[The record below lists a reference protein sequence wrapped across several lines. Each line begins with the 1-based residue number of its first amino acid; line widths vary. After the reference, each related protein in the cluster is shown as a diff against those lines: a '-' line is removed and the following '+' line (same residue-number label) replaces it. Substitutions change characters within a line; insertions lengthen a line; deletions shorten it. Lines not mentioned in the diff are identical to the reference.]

1 MKDFFHNNGV
11 LLLVIALLL
20 SLLVGISS
28 ALMGGTADPL
38 SNAATTITAPVRSL
52 VSNVLDW
59 AEGVYNYVFR
69 YEELNTE
76 LDTLRKQVADLEAQ
90 LRESGEA
97 ARENQQLR
105 QLLRLQEKHQDFV
118 FESARVTQR
127 STTNWESTFT
137 LSKGSSAGVQT
148 GNCVISETGALVGV
162 VKEVGLN
169 YCRVST
175 VINTDIEMGGICV
188 RTDCAG
194 ILEGDFALMSQGRLK
209 LSYLPGDAQ
218 LRPGDQIL
226 TSGQGD
232 IYPPDLVVGRVEE
245 LRSDPSG
252 MMRYAV
258 LKPQARLDSLVEVFI
273 IKEFDVVP
281 EPVCFI
287 WWR

>member
-1 MKDFFHNNGV
+1 MKDFFHKNGV

-162 VKEVGLN
+162 VEEVGLN

-209 LSYLPGDAQ
+209 LSYLPDDAQ

-226 TSGQGD
+226 TSGQVD

-273 IKEFDVVP
+273 IKEFDVV
-281 EPVCFI
+281 E
-287 WWR
+287 

>member
-1 MKDFFHNNGV
+1 MKDFFHKNGV

-97 ARENQQLR
+97 ARDHQQLR
-105 QLLRLQEKHQDFV
+105 QLLRLQDKHQAFV

-162 VKEVGLN
+162 VEEVGLN

-209 LSYLPGDAQ
+209 LSYLPDDAQ

-273 IKEFDVVP
+273 IKEFDVV
-281 EPVCFI
+281 E
-287 WWR
+287 

>member
-1 MKDFFHNNGV
+1 MKDFFHKNGV

-69 YEELNTE
+69 YEELNAE
-76 LDTLRKQVADLEAQ
+76 LDTLRKQVANLEAQ

-162 VKEVGLN
+162 VEEVGLN

-209 LSYLPGDAQ
+209 LSYLPDDAQ

-273 IKEFDVVP
+273 IKEFDVV
-281 EPVCFI
+281 E
-287 WWR
+287 

>member
-1 MKDFFHNNGV
+1 MKDFFHKNGV

-162 VKEVGLN
+162 VEEVGLN

-209 LSYLPGDAQ
+209 LSYLPDDAQ
-218 LRPGDQIL
+218 LRRGDQII

-258 LKPQARLDSLVEVFI
+258 LKPQVQLDSLVEVFI
-273 IKEFDVVP
+273 IKEFDIV
-281 EPVCFI
+281 E
-287 WWR
+287 

>member
-1 MKDFFHNNGV
+1 VKDFFHKNGV

-162 VKEVGLN
+162 VEEVGLN

-209 LSYLPGDAQ
+209 LSYLPDDAQ

-273 IKEFDVVP
+273 IKEFDVV
-281 EPVCFI
+281 E
-287 WWR
+287 

>member
-1 MKDFFHNNGV
+1 MKDFFHKNGV

-38 SNAATTITAPVRSL
+38 SNAATTITAPVRGL

-148 GNCVISETGALVGV
+148 GNCVVSETGALVGV
-162 VKEVGLN
+162 VEEVGLN

-209 LSYLPGDAQ
+209 LSYLPDDAQ

-273 IKEFDVVP
+273 IKEFDVV
-281 EPVCFI
+281 E
-287 WWR
+287 

>member
-1 MKDFFHNNGV
+1 MKDFFHKNGV

-137 LSKGSSAGVQT
+137 LSKGNSAGVQT

-162 VKEVGLN
+162 VEEVGLN

-209 LSYLPGDAQ
+209 LSYLPDDAQ

-273 IKEFDVVP
+273 IKEFDVV
-281 EPVCFI
+281 E
-287 WWR
+287 

>member
-1 MKDFFHNNGV
+1 MKDFFHKNGV

-118 FESARVTQR
+118 FESARVTQH

-162 VKEVGLN
+162 VEEVGLN

-209 LSYLPGDAQ
+209 LSYLPDDAQ

-273 IKEFDVVP
+273 IKEFDVV
-281 EPVCFI
+281 E
-287 WWR
+287 

>member
-1 MKDFFHNNGV
+1 MKDFFHKNGV

-69 YEELNTE
+69 YEELNAE
-76 LDTLRKQVADLEAQ
+76 LDTLRKQVANLEAQ

-162 VKEVGLN
+162 VEEVGLN

-209 LSYLPGDAQ
+209 LSYLPDDAQ

-273 IKEFDVVP
+273 IKEFDIV
-281 EPVCFI
+281 E
-287 WWR
+287 

>member
-1 MKDFFHNNGV
+1 MKDFFHKNGV

-162 VKEVGLN
+162 VEEVGLN

-209 LSYLPGDAQ
+209 LSYLPDNAQ

-273 IKEFDVVP
+273 IKEFDVV
-281 EPVCFI
+281 E
-287 WWR
+287 

>member
-1 MKDFFHNNGV
+1 MKDFFHKNGV

-20 SLLVGISS
+20 SLLVGIPS

-162 VKEVGLN
+162 VEEVGLN

-209 LSYLPGDAQ
+209 LSYLPDDAQ

-273 IKEFDVVP
+273 IKEFDVV
-281 EPVCFI
+281 E
-287 WWR
+287 

>member
-1 MKDFFHNNGV
+1 MKDFFHKNGV
-11 LLLVIALLL
+11 LVLVIALLL

-162 VKEVGLN
+162 VEEVGLN

-209 LSYLPGDAQ
+209 LSYLPDDAQ
-218 LRPGDQIL
+218 LRRGDQIL

-258 LKPQARLDSLVEVFI
+258 LKPQVQLDSLVEVFI
-273 IKEFDVVP
+273 IKEFDVV
-281 EPVCFI
+281 E
-287 WWR
+287 

>member
-1 MKDFFHNNGV
+1 MKDFFHKNGV

-28 ALMGGTADPL
+28 ALIGGTADPL

-162 VKEVGLN
+162 VEEVGLN

-209 LSYLPGDAQ
+209 LSYLPDDAQ
-218 LRPGDQIL
+218 LRRGDQIL

-273 IKEFDVVP
+273 IKEFDVV
-281 EPVCFI
+281 E
-287 WWR
+287 

>member
-1 MKDFFHNNGV
+1 MKDFFHKNGV

-38 SNAATTITAPVRSL
+38 SNAATTITAPVRGL

-127 STTNWESTFT
+127 STTNWESTST

-162 VKEVGLN
+162 VEEVGLN

-209 LSYLPGDAQ
+209 LSYLPDDAQ

-273 IKEFDVVP
+273 IKEFDVV
-281 EPVCFI
+281 E
-287 WWR
+287 

>member
-1 MKDFFHNNGV
+1 MKDFFHKNGV

-38 SNAATTITAPVRSL
+38 STAATTITAPVRSL

-162 VKEVGLN
+162 VEEVGLN

-209 LSYLPGDAQ
+209 LSYLPDDAQ

-273 IKEFDVVP
+273 IKEFDVV
-281 EPVCFI
+281 E
-287 WWR
+287 

>member
-1 MKDFFHNNGV
+1 MKDFFHKNGV

-162 VKEVGLN
+162 VEEVGLN

-209 LSYLPGDAQ
+209 LSYLPDDAQ

-258 LKPQARLDSLVEVFI
+258 LKPQVQLDSLVDVFI
-273 IKEFDVVP
+273 IKEFDVV
-281 EPVCFI
+281 E
-287 WWR
+287 

>member
-1 MKDFFHNNGV
+1 MKDFFHKNGV

-162 VKEVGLN
+162 VEEVGLN

-209 LSYLPGDAQ
+209 LSYLPDDAQ

-232 IYPPDLVVGRVEE
+232 IYPPDLVVGRIEE

-273 IKEFDVVP
+273 IKEFDVV
-281 EPVCFI
+281 E
-287 WWR
+287 

>member
-1 MKDFFHNNGV
+1 MKDFFHKNGV

-69 YEELNTE
+69 YEELNAE

-137 LSKGSSAGVQT
+137 LSKGSSAGVQA

-162 VKEVGLN
+162 VEEVGLN

-209 LSYLPGDAQ
+209 LSYLPDDAQ
-218 LRPGDQIL
+218 LRRGDQIL

-273 IKEFDVVP
+273 IKEFDIV
-281 EPVCFI
+281 E
-287 WWR
+287 

>member
-1 MKDFFHNNGV
+1 MKDFFHKNCV

-162 VKEVGLN
+162 VEEVGLN

-175 VINTDIEMGGICV
+175 VINTDIEMDGICV

-209 LSYLPGDAQ
+209 LSYLPDDAQ

-273 IKEFDVVP
+273 IKEFDVV
-281 EPVCFI
+281 E
-287 WWR
+287 

>member
-1 MKDFFHNNGV
+1 MKDFFHKNGV

-137 LSKGSSAGVQT
+137 LSKGSSAGVQA

-162 VKEVGLN
+162 VEEVGLN

-209 LSYLPGDAQ
+209 LSYLPDDAQ

-273 IKEFDVVP
+273 IKEFDVV
-281 EPVCFI
+281 E
-287 WWR
+287 

>member
-1 MKDFFHNNGV
+1 MKDFFHKNGV

-162 VKEVGLN
+162 VEEVGLN

-209 LSYLPGDAQ
+209 LSYLPDDAQ
-218 LRPGDQIL
+218 LRRGDQII

-273 IKEFDVVP
+273 IKEFDVV
-281 EPVCFI
+281 E
-287 WWR
+287 

>member
-1 MKDFFHNNGV
+1 MKDFFHKNGV

-137 LSKGSSAGVQT
+137 LSKGSSAGVRA

-162 VKEVGLN
+162 VEEVGLN

-209 LSYLPGDAQ
+209 LSYLPDDAQ
-218 LRPGDQIL
+218 LRRGDQIL

-273 IKEFDVVP
+273 IKEFDVV
-281 EPVCFI
+281 E
-287 WWR
+287 

>member
-1 MKDFFHNNGV
+1 MKDFFHKNGV

-38 SNAATTITAPVRSL
+38 STAATTITAPVRSL

-162 VKEVGLN
+162 VEEVGLN

-209 LSYLPGDAQ
+209 LSYLPDDAQ

-258 LKPQARLDSLVEVFI
+258 LKPQARLDSMVEVFI
-273 IKEFDVVP
+273 IKEFDVV
-281 EPVCFI
+281 E
-287 WWR
+287 

>member
-1 MKDFFHNNGV
+1 MVKDFFHKNGV

-162 VKEVGLN
+162 VEEVGLN

-209 LSYLPGDAQ
+209 LSYLPDDAQ

-273 IKEFDVVP
+273 IKEFDVV
-281 EPVCFI
+281 E
-287 WWR
+287 

>member
-1 MKDFFHNNGV
+1 MKDFFHKNGV

-162 VKEVGLN
+162 VEEVGLN

-209 LSYLPGDAQ
+209 LSYLPDDAQ
-218 LRPGDQIL
+218 LRRGDQII

-258 LKPQARLDSLVEVFI
+258 LKPQVQLDSLVEVFI
-273 IKEFDVVP
+273 IKEFDVV
-281 EPVCFI
+281 E
-287 WWR
+287 

>member
-1 MKDFFHNNGV
+1 MKDFFHKNGV

-162 VKEVGLN
+162 VEEVGLN

-209 LSYLPGDAQ
+209 LSDLPDDAQ

-273 IKEFDVVP
+273 IKEFDVV
-281 EPVCFI
+281 E
-287 WWR
+287 

>member
-1 MKDFFHNNGV
+1 MKDFFHKNGV

-137 LSKGSSAGVQT
+137 LSKGSSAGVQA

-162 VKEVGLN
+162 VEEVGLN

-209 LSYLPGDAQ
+209 LSYLPDDAQ
-218 LRPGDQIL
+218 LRRGDQII

-258 LKPQARLDSLVEVFI
+258 LKPQVQLDSLVEVFI
-273 IKEFDVVP
+273 IREFDIV
-281 EPVCFI
+281 E
-287 WWR
+287 

>member
-1 MKDFFHNNGV
+1 MKDFFHKNGV

-105 QLLRLQEKHQDFV
+105 QLLRLREKHQDFV

-162 VKEVGLN
+162 VEEVGLN

-209 LSYLPGDAQ
+209 LSYLPDDAQ

-245 LRSDPSG
+245 LCSDPSG

-273 IKEFDVVP
+273 IKEFDVV
-281 EPVCFI
+281 E
-287 WWR
+287 

>member
-1 MKDFFHNNGV
+1 MKDFFHKNGV

-162 VKEVGLN
+162 VEEVGLN

-209 LSYLPGDAQ
+209 LSYLPDGAQ

-273 IKEFDVVP
+273 IKEFDVV
-281 EPVCFI
+281 E
-287 WWR
+287 

>member
-1 MKDFFHNNGV
+1 MKDFFHKNGV

-59 AEGVYNYVFR
+59 AEGVCNYVFR

-209 LSYLPGDAQ
+209 LSYLPDDAQ

-273 IKEFDVVP
+273 IKEFDVV
-281 EPVCFI
+281 E
-287 WWR
+287 

>member
-1 MKDFFHNNGV
+1 MKDFFHKNGV

-69 YEELNTE
+69 YEELNAE
-76 LDTLRKQVADLEAQ
+76 LDTLRKQVANLEAQ

-162 VKEVGLN
+162 VEEVGLN

-209 LSYLPGDAQ
+209 LSYLPDDAQ
-218 LRPGDQIL
+218 LRRGDQIV

-258 LKPQARLDSLVEVFI
+258 LKPQVQLDSLVEVFI
-273 IKEFDVVP
+273 IKEFDIV
-281 EPVCFI
+281 E
-287 WWR
+287 

>member
-1 MKDFFHNNGV
+1 MKDFFHKNGV

-162 VKEVGLN
+162 VEEVGLN

-194 ILEGDFALMSQGRLK
+194 ILERDFALMSQGRLK
-209 LSYLPGDAQ
+209 LSYLPDDAQ

-273 IKEFDVVP
+273 IKEFDVV
-281 EPVCFI
+281 E
-287 WWR
+287 

>member
-1 MKDFFHNNGV
+1 MKDFFHKNGV

-162 VKEVGLN
+162 VEEVGLN

-175 VINTDIEMGGICV
+175 VINTDSEMGGICV

-209 LSYLPGDAQ
+209 LSYLPDDAQ

-273 IKEFDVVP
+273 IKEFDVV
-281 EPVCFI
+281 E
-287 WWR
+287 